1 MKHLQIHGA
10 AMSLRAIPL
19 LLLLAAAAA
28 QADEPVG
35 DQTGIKLAQK
45 YNCLQCHTIDRAHGG
60 PSFSAIAKK
69 YASDP
74 NARDEIS
81 ASILNGSSGVWGPL
95 PMPPVDVS
103 KEDLRPLVDWILSLN
118 HT

>member
-1 MKHLQIHGA
+1 
-10 AMSLRAIPL
+10 MSLRIVPL
-19 LLLLAAAAA
+19 ILMLAAAAA

-35 DQTGIKLAQK
+35 DQTGLKLVQK
-45 YNCLQCHTIDRAHGG
+45 YNCQQCHSIDKTHGG
-60 PSFSAIAKK
+60 PSFSAIAKR

-74 NARDEIS
+74 NARSEV
-81 ASILNGSSGVWGPL
+81 AANILNGSMGAWGPL
-95 PMPPVDVS
+95 PMPPVAVS